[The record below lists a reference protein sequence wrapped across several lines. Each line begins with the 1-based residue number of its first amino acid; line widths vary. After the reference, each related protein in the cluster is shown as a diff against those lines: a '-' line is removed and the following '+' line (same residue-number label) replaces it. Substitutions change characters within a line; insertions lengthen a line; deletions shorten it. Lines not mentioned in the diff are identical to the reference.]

1 MQSPSP
7 KKQIVSAA
15 KQGFG
20 LPPGVWILV
29 GWLSAVMV
37 GYMLGGVLTTTTYL
51 DFLLPK
57 ASVPVNIA
65 TNNDELARVTPME
78 PSGEAPTSFKP
89 PSVPPRGIVLQVAAV
104 VSEDDARALANALKH
119 KGFPAFVRV
128 ANADNLFRVQ
138 VGPYIDRQ
146 SAQPTA
152 LALKRQGLQVFIR
165 SQVIAD
171 SGHWVI
177 SENRKS

>member
-1 MQSPSP
+1 MQSLNP
-7 KKQIVSAA
+7 KKRIMLAA
-15 KQGFG
+15 KQEFS
-20 LPPGVWILV
+20 LPPSVWILV
-29 GWLSAVMV
+29 GGLSAVMV

-51 DFLLPK
+51 YFLLPNE
-57 ASVPVNIA
+57 AVPVNIA
-65 TNNDELARVTPME
+65 TNNDEPVRVTPMG
-78 PSGEAPTSFKP
+78 PSGQAPTSPKP
-89 PSVPPRGIVLQVAAV
+89 SSAPPRSIVLQVAAV
-104 VSEDDARALANALKH
+104 VSKDDARALANALKQ

-152 LALKRQGLQVFIR
+152 LALKRQGLEVFIR
-165 SQVIAD
+165 SQVVAD
-171 SGHWVI
+171 SGHWVL